1 MTMKKTL
8 LSMAAMLLL
17 ATGASAQ
24 KLDLTVAGEANVD
37 SRFNKF
43 EQVAAPKA
51 NGMKKLKDGDKLLG
65 FPCSATP
72 VANVGWPTV
81 PDAQSAAAQ
90 LMLDESW
97 YGYTVVG
104 IRYLL
109 LGSLGENTEETPV
122 GVYVWGI
129 PESQKNEDLLVA
141 EKPLNEGD
149 YELCVVK
156 DQQLTANWNETYFD
170 TPFELSE
177 KTAALRYGFMY
188 VQDTNDDA
196 ENLAA
201 APFLI
206 GKFGDDE
213 EFPNP
218 TTNNVP
224 FLVFGTFG
232 EKQGWYG
239 YSDEEYPYALCVQV
253 IVRTPNG
260 ETAILGVDASGKAY
274 EKQYYSLDGKKLSAP
289 QKGIN
294 VVKMSDGTSKKVL
307 VK

>member
-1 MTMKKTL
+1 MKKTL

-24 KLDLTVAGEANVD
+24 KLDFTVAGKANVD
-37 SRFNKF
+37 SPVKKF

-65 FPCSATP
+65 YPASATP
-72 VANVGWPTV
+72 VATVGWPKV
-81 PDAQSAAAQ
+81 PDAISAAAQ
-90 LMLDESW
+90 LMLHESW
-97 YGYTVVG
+97 YGYNVIG

-109 LGSLGENTEETPV
+109 LGSLGENTKEAPV
-122 GVYVWGI
+122 GVFVLGM
-129 PESQKNEDLLVA
+129 PESGKQEDLLSA
-141 EKPLNEGD
+141 EKLLSEGD
-149 YELCVVK
+149 YELSVVK
-156 DQQLTANWNETYFD
+156 DQKLTANWNETYFD
-170 TPFELSE
+170 TPFELSD

-188 VQDTNDDA
+188 VQDTNDDD
-196 ENLAA
+196 ENPAA
-201 APFLI
+201 APFLY
-206 GKFGDDE
+206 GKFGEDE

-218 TTNNVP
+218 ESGNNP

-232 EKQGWYG
+232 DKRDWYA
-239 YSDEEYPYALCVQV
+239 YSDADYPNALCVQV

-274 EKQYYSLDGKKLSAP
+274 EKQYYSLDGKQLSAP

>member
-1 MTMKKTL
+1 MKKTL

-51 NGMKKLKDGDKLLG
+51 NGMKKLKEGDKLLG
-65 FPCSATP
+65 FPCTATP

-81 PDAQSAAAQ
+81 PDAASAASQ

-97 YGYTVVG
+97 YGYTVIG

-129 PESQKNEDLLVA
+129 PESGKQEDLLAA
-141 EKPLNEGD
+141 EKMLSEGD
-149 YELCVVK
+149 YELCVVR

-170 TPFELSE
+170 EPFKLSD
-177 KTAALRYGFMY
+177 KTTALRYGFMY
-188 VQDTNDDA
+188 VQDTNDDDG
-196 ENLAA
+196 NLAA
-201 APFLI
+201 APFLM
-206 GKFGDDE
+206 GKFGDEE
-213 EFPNP
+213 EFPDPNSG
-218 TTNNVP
+218 NAP

-232 EKQGWYG
+232 DKQDWYL
-239 YSDEEYPYALCVQV
+239 YSAEDYPYALCVQV

-260 ETAILGVDASGKAY
+260 ETAILGVDASGKVY
-274 EKQYYSLDGKKLSAP
+274 EKEFYSLDGKKLSAP

>member
-1 MTMKKTL
+1 
-8 LSMAAMLLL
+8 MAAMLLL

-43 EQVAAPKA
+43 EQVAAPKT

-81 PDAQSAAAQ
+81 PDAQSAASQ

-149 YELCVVK
+149 YELCVVR
-156 DQQLTANWNETYFD
+156 DQTLTANWNETYFD

-218 TTNNVP
+218 TTNNIP

>member
-1 MTMKKTL
+1 MKKTL

-24 KLDLTVAGEANVD
+24 KLDLTVAGKANVD

-51 NGMKKLKDGDKLLG
+51 NGMKKLKEGDKLMG
-65 FPCSATP
+65 FPCSVTP
-72 VANVGWPTV
+72 VGNVGWPTV
-81 PDAQSAAAQ
+81 PDAQSAASQ

-97 YGYTVVG
+97 YGYNVIG

-122 GVYVWGI
+122 GVYVWGM
-129 PESQKNEDLLVA
+129 PESNKNEDLLAA
-141 EKPLNEGD
+141 EKMLSEGD
-149 YELCVVK
+149 YELCVVR

-170 TPFELSE
+170 TPFKLSD
-177 KTAALRYGFMY
+177 KTVALRYGFMY
-188 VQDTNDDA
+188 VQDTND
-196 ENLAA
+196 ESPAA

-206 GKFGDDE
+206 AKFGDDE
-213 EFPNP
+213 EFPDPESGNA
-218 TTNNVP
+218 P
-224 FLVFGTFG
+224 FIVFGTFG
-232 EKQGWYG
+232 EKQAWYQ
-239 YSDEEYPYALCVQV
+239 YSASDYPYALCVQV

-274 EKQYYSLDGKKLSAP
+274 EKQYYSLDGKQLSAP

>member
-1 MTMKKTL
+1 MKKTL

-43 EQVAAPKA
+43 EQVAAPKT

-65 FPCSATP
+65 FPCSVTP

-81 PDAQSAAAQ
+81 PDAQSAASQ

-97 YGYTVVG
+97 YGYNVVG

-122 GVYVWGI
+122 GVYVWGL
-129 PESQKNEDLLVA
+129 PESNKNEDLLAA
-141 EKPLNEGD
+141 EKMLSEGD

-156 DQQLTANWNETYFD
+156 DQTLTANWNETYFD
-170 TPFELSE
+170 APFELSD

-188 VQDTNDDA
+188 VQDTDD
-196 ENLAA
+196 ESSAA

-213 EFPNP
+213 EFPDPNSG
-218 TTNNVP
+218 NAP

-232 EKQGWYG
+232 EKQGWYQ
-239 YSDEEYPYALCVQV
+239 YSAEDYPYALCVQV

-274 EKQYYSLDGKKLSAP
+274 EKQYYSLDGKQLSAP

>member
-1 MTMKKTL
+1 MV
-8 LSMAAMLLL
+8 AMLLL

-24 KLDLTVAGEANVD
+24 KFDFTVAGKANVD
-37 SRFNKF
+37 SPVKKF

-51 NGMKKLKDGDKLLG
+51 NGMKKLNDGDKLLG
-65 FPCSATP
+65 FPCTATP
-72 VANVGWPTV
+72 VANVGWPKV
-81 PDAQSAAAQ
+81 PDAASAAAQ

-97 YGYTVVG
+97 YGYNVIG

-109 LGSLGENTEETPV
+109 LGSLGENTKETPV
-122 GVYVWGI
+122 GVYVWGM
-129 PESQKNEDLLVA
+129 PESGKQEDLLAA
-141 EKPLNEGD
+141 EKMLSEGD
-149 YELCVVK
+149 YELCVVR

-170 TPFELSE
+170 APFELSD
-177 KTAALRYGFMY
+177 KTVALRYGFMY
-188 VQDTNDDA
+188 VQDTNDDE

-201 APFLI
+201 APFLM

-213 EFPNP
+213 EFPDPNSG
-218 TTNNVP
+218 NAP
-224 FLVFGTFG
+224 FLVYGTFG
-232 EKQGWYG
+232 EKQDWYL
-239 YSDEEYPYALCVQV
+239 YSASDFPYALCVQV
-253 IVRTPNG
+253 IVRKPNG

-274 EKQYYSLDGKKLSAP
+274 EKQYYSLDGKQLSAP

>member
-51 NGMKKLKDGDKLLG
+51 NGMKKLKEGDKLLG
-65 FPCSATP
+65 FPCTATP

-81 PDAQSAAAQ
+81 PDAASAASQ

-97 YGYTVVG
+97 YGYTVIG

-109 LGSLGENTEETPV
+109 LGSLGENTEETPI

-129 PESQKNEDLLVA
+129 PESGKQEDLLAA
-141 EKPLNEGD
+141 EKMLSEGD
-149 YELCVVK
+149 YELCVVR

-170 TPFELSE
+170 TPFKLSD
-177 KTAALRYGFMY
+177 KTVALRYGFMY
-188 VQDTNDDA
+188 VQDTNDDDG
-196 ENLAA
+196 NLAA
-201 APFLI
+201 APFLM
-206 GKFGDDE
+206 GKFGDEE
-213 EFPNP
+213 EFPDPNSG
-218 TTNNVP
+218 NAP

-232 EKQGWYG
+232 EKQDWYL
-239 YSDEEYPYALCVQV
+239 YSASDYPYALCVQV

-260 ETAILGVDASGKAY
+260 ETAILGVDASGKVY
-274 EKQYYSLDGKKLSAP
+274 EKEFYSLDGKKLSAP

>member
-1 MTMKKTL
+1 MKKTL

-43 EQVAAPKA
+43 EQVAAPKT

-81 PDAQSAAAQ
+81 PDAQSAASQ

-156 DQQLTANWNETYFD
+156 DQTLTANWNETYFD

-218 TTNNVP
+218 TTNNIP

>member
-1 MTMKKTL
+1 MKKTL

-24 KLDLTVAGEANVD
+24 KLDLTVAGKANVD
-37 SRFNKF
+37 SRFKKF

-51 NGMKKLKDGDKLLG
+51 NGMKKLKDNEALIG
-65 FPCSATP
+65 FPASATP
-72 VANVGWPTV
+72 VGPMGWPSV
-81 PDAQSAAAQ
+81 PDAQNAAAQ
-90 LMLDESW
+90 LLLHESW

-109 LGSLGENTEETPV
+109 LASLGENTKETPV

-129 PESQKNEDLLVA
+129 PESGKQDDLLAAEKLLNED
-141 EKPLNEGD
+141 D
-149 YELCVVK
+149 YELSVVK
-156 DQQLTANWNETYFD
+156 DQTLTTNWNETYFAE
-170 TPFELSE
+170 PFELSE
-177 KTAALRYGFMY
+177 KTAALRYGFAF
-188 VQDTNDDA
+188 VQDTDDESIA
-196 ENLAA
+196 SI
-201 APFLI
+201 PFLY
-206 GKFGDDE
+206 GKFGEDE
-213 EFPNP
+213 EFPDPETGNI
-218 TTNNVP
+218 P
-224 FLVFGTFG
+224 FLVYGTFG
-232 EKQGWYG
+232 DKQDWYRW
-239 YSDEEYPYALCVQV
+239 SDEQYPQALCVQ
-253 IVRTPNG
+253 IIARKPNG

>member
-1 MTMKKTL
+1 MKKTL

-51 NGMKKLKDGDKLLG
+51 NGMKKLKEGDKLLG
-65 FPCSATP
+65 FPCTATP

-81 PDAQSAAAQ
+81 PDAASAASQ

-97 YGYTVVG
+97 YGYTVIG

-109 LGSLGENTEETPV
+109 LGSLGENTEETSV

-129 PESQKNEDLLVA
+129 PESGKQEDLLAA
-141 EKPLNEGD
+141 EKMLSEGD
-149 YELCVVK
+149 YELCVVR

-170 TPFELSE
+170 TPFKLSD
-177 KTAALRYGFMY
+177 KTVALRYGFMY
-188 VQDTNDDA
+188 VQDTNDDDG
-196 ENLAA
+196 NLAA
-201 APFLI
+201 APFLM
-206 GKFGDDE
+206 GKFGDEE
-213 EFPNP
+213 EFPDPNSG
-218 TTNNVP
+218 NAP

-232 EKQGWYG
+232 EKQDWYL
-239 YSDEEYPYALCVQV
+239 YSASDYPYALCVQV

-260 ETAILGVDASGKAY
+260 ETAILGVDASGKVY
-274 EKQYYSLDGKKLSAP
+274 EKEFYSLDGKKLSAP

>member
-1 MTMKKTL
+1 MKKTL

-24 KLDLTVAGEANVD
+24 KLDLTVAGKANVD

-43 EQVAAPKA
+43 EQVAAPKT

-81 PDAQSAAAQ
+81 PDAQSAASQ

-97 YGYTVVG
+97 YGYNVIG

-156 DQQLTANWNETYFD
+156 DQTLTANWNETYFD

-218 TTNNVP
+218 TTKNIP

>member
-1 MTMKKTL
+1 MKKTL

-51 NGMKKLKDGDKLLG
+51 NGMKKLKEGDALIG
-65 FPCSATP
+65 FPASATP
-72 VANVGWPTV
+72 VSRIGWPTV
-81 PDAQSAAAQ
+81 PDAMSAAAQ
-90 LMLDESW
+90 LMLNESW
-97 YGYTVVG
+97 YGYNVVG

-109 LGSLGENTEETPV
+109 LGSLGENTEETGV

-129 PESQKNEDLLVA
+129 PESGKQEDLLA
-141 EKPLNEGD
+141 GEKALNEGD
-149 YELCVVK
+149 YELCVLEGNN
-156 DQQLTANWNETYFD
+156 LTANWNETYFD
-170 TPFELSE
+170 EPFTLSD

-188 VQDTNDDA
+188 VQNTDD
-196 ENLAA
+196 ESPAA
-201 APFLI
+201 APFLM
-206 GKFGDDE
+206 GTFGDDE
-213 EFPNP
+213 EFPAQDSGNS
-218 TTNNVP
+218 P

-232 EKQGWYG
+232 SKQGWYR
-239 YSDEEYPYALCVQV
+239 YADEEYPYALCVQV
-253 IVRTPNG
+253 IARNPNG
-260 ETAILGVDASGKAY
+260 ETVILGVDASGKAY

>member
-1 MTMKKTL
+1 MKKTL

-24 KLDLTVAGEANVD
+24 KLDLTVAGKANVD

-43 EQVAAPKA
+43 EQVAAPKT
-51 NGMKKLKDGDKLLG
+51 NGMKKLKEGDKLMG
-65 FPCSATP
+65 FPCSVTP
-72 VANVGWPTV
+72 VGNVGWPTV
-81 PDAQSAAAQ
+81 PDAQSAASQ

-97 YGYTVVG
+97 YGYTVIG

-122 GVYVWGI
+122 GVYVWGM
-129 PESQKNEDLLVA
+129 PESNKNEDLLAA
-141 EKPLNEGD
+141 EKMLSDGD
-149 YELCVVK
+149 YELCEVK
-156 DQQLTANWNETYFD
+156 DQTLTAKWNETYFD
-170 TPFELSE
+170 EPFELSD

-188 VQDTNDDA
+188 VQDTND
-196 ENLAA
+196 ESPAA

-206 GKFGDDE
+206 AKFGDDE
-213 EFPNP
+213 EFPDPESGNA
-218 TTNNVP
+218 P

-232 EKQGWYG
+232 EKQAWYQ
-239 YSDEEYPYALCVQV
+239 YSASDYPYALCVQV

-274 EKQYYSLDGKKLSAP
+274 EKQYYSLDGKQLSAP

>member
-1 MTMKKTL
+1 MKKTL

-24 KLDLTVAGEANVD
+24 KFDFTVAGKANVD
-37 SRFNKF
+37 SPVKKF

-65 FPCSATP
+65 YPASATP
-72 VANVGWPTV
+72 VATVGWPKV
-81 PDAQSAAAQ
+81 PDAISAAAQ
-90 LMLDESW
+90 LMLHESL

-109 LGSLGENTEETPV
+109 LGSLGENTKEAPV
-122 GVYVWGI
+122 GVYVWGM
-129 PESQKNEDLLVA
+129 PESGKQEDLLSA
-141 EKPLNEGD
+141 EKLLSEGD
-149 YELCVVK
+149 YELSVVK
-156 DQQLTANWNETYFD
+156 DQKLTANWNETYFD
-170 TPFELSE
+170 TPFELSD

-188 VQDTNDDA
+188 VQDTNDDD
-196 ENLAA
+196 ENPAA
-201 APFLI
+201 APFLY
-206 GKFGDDE
+206 GKFGEDE

-218 TTNNVP
+218 ESGNNP

-232 EKQGWYG
+232 DKRDWYA
-239 YSDEEYPYALCVQV
+239 YSDADYPNALCVQV

-274 EKQYYSLDGKKLSAP
+274 EKQYYSLDGKQLSAP

>member
-1 MTMKKTL
+1 MKKTL

-24 KLDLTVAGEANVD
+24 KLDFTVAGKANVD
-37 SRFNKF
+37 SPFNKF

-51 NGMKKLKDGDKLLG
+51 NGMKKLQDNEALMGY
-65 FPCSATP
+65 PCSVTP
-72 VANVGWPTV
+72 VGNIGWPTV
-81 PDAQSAAAQ
+81 PDAASAASQ
-90 LMLDESW
+90 LLLDESW

-129 PESQKNEDLLVA
+129 PESGKQEDLLAA
-141 EKPLNEGD
+141 EELLSEGD
-149 YELCVVK
+149 YELSVVEG
-156 DQQLTANWNETYFD
+156 QTLTANWNETYFAA
-170 TPFELSE
+170 PFELSE

-188 VQDTNDDA
+188 VQDTDD
-196 ENLAA
+196 ESLAA
-201 APFLI
+201 SPFLV
-206 GKFGDDE
+206 GQFGEDE
-213 EFPNP
+213 EFPDANSGN
-218 TTNNVP
+218 TP

-232 EKQGWYG
+232 EKQGWYQ
-239 YSDEEYPYALCVQV
+239 YSDASAFPYALCVQ
-253 IVRTPNG
+253 IIARNPNG
-260 ETAILGVDASGKAY
+260 ETVILGVDASGKAY

>member
-1 MTMKKTL
+1 MKKTL
-8 LSMAAMLLL
+8 LSLAAMLLL
-17 ATGASAQ
+17 AGGASAQ
-24 KLDLTVAGEANVD
+24 KLDFTVAGKATVD
-37 SRFNKF
+37 SPFKKF

-51 NGMKKLKDGDKLLG
+51 NGMKKLKDGDALLG
-65 FPCSATP
+65 FPASATP

-90 LMLDESW
+90 LQLDESW

-109 LGSLGENTEETPV
+109 LGSLGENTEEAPV

-129 PESQKNEDLLVA
+129 PESQKQEDLLAA
-141 EKPLNEGD
+141 EKMLSEGD
-149 YELCVVK
+149 YELSVVE
-156 DQQLTANWNETYFD
+156 DQKLTANWNETYFAE
-170 TPFELSE
+170 PFKLSD

-188 VQDTNDDA
+188 VQNTDD
-196 ENLAA
+196 ESLAA
-201 APFLI
+201 APFLM
-206 GKFGDDE
+206 GQFGDDE
-213 EFPNP
+213 EFPDPNSG
-218 TTNNVP
+218 NAP

-232 EKQGWYG
+232 KKSGWYL
-239 YSDEEYPYALCVQV
+239 YSDAESPYALCVQV
-253 IVRTPNG
+253 IARNPNG
-260 ETAILGVDASGKAY
+260 ETVILGVDASGKAY
-274 EKQYYSLDGKKLSAP
+274 EKQYFSLDGKKLSAP

>member
-1 MTMKKTL
+1 MKKTL

-24 KLDLTVAGEANVD
+24 KLDLTVAGKANVD

-43 EQVAAPKA
+43 EQVAAPKT
-51 NGMKKLKDGDKLLG
+51 NGMKKLKEGDKLLG

-81 PDAQSAAAQ
+81 PDAASAASQ

-97 YGYTVVG
+97 YGYNVIG

-109 LGSLGENTEETPV
+109 LGSLGENTKEAPV

-129 PESQKNEDLLVA
+129 PESGKQEDLLAA
-141 EKPLNEGD
+141 EKLLNEGD
-149 YELCVVK
+149 YELCVVR

-170 TPFELSE
+170 EPFELSD
-177 KTAALRYGFMY
+177 KTVALRYGFMY
-188 VQDTNDDA
+188 VQDTNDDDA
-196 ENLAA
+196 NLAA
-201 APFLI
+201 APFLM

-213 EFPNP
+213 EFPDPNSG
-218 TTNNVP
+218 NAP

-232 EKQGWYG
+232 EKQDWYL
-239 YSDEEYPYALCVQV
+239 YSASDYPYALCVQV
-253 IVRTPNG
+253 IARKPNG

>member
-1 MTMKKTL
+1 MKKTL

-24 KLDLTVAGEANVD
+24 KLDLTVAGKANVD

-51 NGMKKLKDGDKLLG
+51 NGMKKLKEGDKLLG
-65 FPCSATP
+65 FPCTATP

-81 PDAQSAAAQ
+81 PDAASAASQ
-90 LMLDESW
+90 LMLDESL
-97 YGYTVVG
+97 YGSTVIG

-129 PESQKNEDLLVA
+129 PESGKQEDLLAA
-141 EKPLNEGD
+141 EKMLSEGD
-149 YELCVVK
+149 YELCVVR

-170 TPFELSE
+170 TPFKLSD
-177 KTAALRYGFMY
+177 KTVALRYGFMY
-188 VQDTNDDA
+188 VQDTNDDD

-201 APFLI
+201 APFLM

-213 EFPNP
+213 EFPDPNSG
-218 TTNNVP
+218 NAP

-232 EKQGWYG
+232 EKQDWYL
-239 YSDEEYPYALCVQV
+239 YSASDYPYALCVQV

-274 EKQYYSLDGKKLSAP
+274 EKQYYSLDGKQLSAP

>member
-1 MTMKKTL
+1 MKKTL

>member
-1 MTMKKTL
+1 MKKTL

-24 KLDLTVAGEANVD
+24 KLDFTVAGKANVD
-37 SRFNKF
+37 SSFKKF
-43 EQVAAPKA
+43 EQVAAPKT
-51 NGMKKLKDGDKLLG
+51 NGMKKLKEGDKLMG

-81 PDAQSAAAQ
+81 PDAQSAASQ

-156 DQQLTANWNETYFD
+156 DQTLTANWNETYFD

-201 APFLI
+201 APFLM

-213 EFPNP
+213 EFPDPNSG
-218 TTNNVP
+218 NAP
-224 FLVFGTFG
+224 FLVFGTFDK
-232 EKQGWYG
+232 KQDWYL
-239 YSDEEYPYALCVQV
+239 YSASDYPYALCVQV

-260 ETAILGVDASGKAY
+260 ETAILGVDASGKVY

>member
-1 MTMKKTL
+1 
-8 LSMAAMLLL
+8 MLLL

-43 EQVAAPKA
+43 EQVAAPKT

-65 FPCSATP
+65 FPCSVTP
-72 VANVGWPTV
+72 VGNIGWPTV
-81 PDAQSAAAQ
+81 PDAQSAASQ

-97 YGYTVVG
+97 YGYTVIG

-122 GVYVWGI
+122 GVYVWGL
-129 PESQKNEDLLVA
+129 PESNKNEDLLAA
-141 EKPLNEGD
+141 EKMLSEGD

-156 DQQLTANWNETYFD
+156 DQTLTANWNETYFD
-170 TPFELSE
+170 EPFKLSD

-188 VQDTNDDA
+188 VQETDS
-196 ENLAA
+196 ESPAA
-201 APFLI
+201 APFLL
-206 GKFGDDE
+206 GQFGEDE
-213 EFPNP
+213 EFPDANSGN
-218 TTNNVP
+218 TP

-232 EKQGWYG
+232 SEGQGWYQ
-239 YSDEEYPYALCVQV
+239 YSDASAFAYALCVQV
-253 IVRTPNG
+253 IVRDPNG

-274 EKQYYSLDGKKLSAP
+274 EKQYYSLDGKQLSAP

>member
-1 MTMKKTL
+1 MKKTL

-24 KLDLTVAGEANVD
+24 KFDFTVAGKANVD
-37 SRFNKF
+37 SPVNKF
-43 EQVAAPKA
+43 EQVAAPKT
-51 NGMKKLKDGDKLLG
+51 NGMKKLNEGDKLLG

-72 VANVGWPTV
+72 VGNIGWPTV
-81 PDAQSAAAQ
+81 PDAQSAASQ

-97 YGYTVVG
+97 YGYTVIG

-122 GVYVWGI
+122 GVYVWGL
-129 PESQKNEDLLVA
+129 PESNKNEDLLAA
-141 EKPLNEGD
+141 EKMLSEGD

-156 DQQLTANWNETYFD
+156 DQTLTANWNETYFD
-170 TPFELSE
+170 EPFKLSD

-188 VQDTNDDA
+188 VQDTDD
-196 ENLAA
+196 ESPAA
-201 APFLI
+201 APFLL
-206 GKFGDDE
+206 GQFGEDE
-213 EFPNP
+213 EFPDANSGN
-218 TTNNVP
+218 TP

-232 EKQGWYG
+232 SEGQGWYQ
-239 YSDEEYPYALCVQV
+239 YSDASAFAYALCVQV

>member
-1 MTMKKTL
+1 MKKTL

-24 KLDLTVAGEANVD
+24 KLDLTVAGKANVD

-65 FPCSATP
+65 FPASATP

-81 PDAQSAAAQ
+81 PDAQSAASQ

-149 YELCVVK
+149 YELCVVR
-156 DQQLTANWNETYFD
+156 DQTLTANWNETYFD

-188 VQDTNDDA
+188 VQDTNDDD

-201 APFLI
+201 APFLM

-213 EFPNP
+213 EFPDPNSG
-218 TTNNVP
+218 NAP
-224 FLVFGTFG
+224 FLVFGTFDK
-232 EKQGWYG
+232 KQDWYL
-239 YSDEEYPYALCVQV
+239 YSASDYPYALCVQV

-260 ETAILGVDASGKAY
+260 ETAILGVDASGKVY

>member
-1 MTMKKTL
+1 MKKTL

-24 KLDLTVAGEANVD
+24 KLDLTVAGKANVD

-51 NGMKKLKDGDKLLG
+51 NGMKKLKEGDALIG
-65 FPCSATP
+65 FPASATP
-72 VANVGWPTV
+72 VSRIGWPTV
-81 PDAQSAAAQ
+81 PDAMSAAAQ
-90 LMLDESW
+90 LMLNESW
-97 YGYTVVG
+97 YGYNVVG

-109 LGSLGENTEETPV
+109 LGSLGENTEETGV

-129 PESQKNEDLLVA
+129 PESGKQEDLLA
-141 EKPLNEGD
+141 GEKALNEGD
-149 YELCVVK
+149 YELCVLEGNN
-156 DQQLTANWNETYFD
+156 LTANWNETYFD
-170 TPFELSE
+170 EPFTLSD

-188 VQDTNDDA
+188 VQNTDD
-196 ENLAA
+196 ESPAA
-201 APFLI
+201 APFLM
-206 GKFGDDE
+206 GMFGDDE
-213 EFPNP
+213 EFPAQDSGNS
-218 TTNNVP
+218 P

-232 EKQGWYG
+232 QKQGWYG
-239 YSDEEYPYALCVQV
+239 YADEEYPYALCVQV
-253 IVRTPNG
+253 IARNPNG
-260 ETAILGVDASGKAY
+260 ETVILGVDASGKAY
-274 EKQYYSLDGKKLSAP
+274 EKELYSLDGKQLSAP

>member
-1 MTMKKTL
+1 
-8 LSMAAMLLL
+8 MLLL

-24 KLDLTVAGEANVD
+24 KLDLTVAGKANVD
-37 SRFNKF
+37 SPVKKF

-81 PDAQSAAAQ
+81 PDAQSAASQ

-97 YGYTVVG
+97 YGYNVIG

-156 DQQLTANWNETYFD
+156 DQTLTANWNETYFD

-274 EKQYYSLDGKKLSAP
+274 EKQYYSLDGKQLSAP

>member
-1 MTMKKTL
+1 
-8 LSMAAMLLL
+8 MLLL

-43 EQVAAPKA
+43 EQVAAPKT

-81 PDAQSAAAQ
+81 PDAQSAASQ

-149 YELCVVK
+149 YELCVVR
-156 DQQLTANWNETYFD
+156 DQTLTANWNETYFD

-218 TTNNVP
+218 TTNNIP

>member
-1 MTMKKTL
+1 
-8 LSMAAMLLL
+8 MLLL

-43 EQVAAPKA
+43 EQVAAPKT

-81 PDAQSAAAQ
+81 PDAQSAASQ

-156 DQQLTANWNETYFD
+156 DQTLTANWNETYFD

-218 TTNNVP
+218 TTNNIP

-253 IVRTPNG
+253 IVRNPNG

-274 EKQYYSLDGKKLSAP
+274 EKQYYSLDGKQLSAP

>member
-1 MTMKKTL
+1 MKKTL

-24 KLDLTVAGEANVD
+24 KFDFTVAGKANVD
-37 SRFNKF
+37 SPVKKF

-72 VANVGWPTV
+72 VANVGWPKV
-81 PDAQSAAAQ
+81 PDAASAASQ

-97 YGYTVVG
+97 YGYNVIG

-109 LGSLGENTEETPV
+109 LGSLGENTKETPV

-129 PESQKNEDLLVA
+129 PESQKQEDLLTA
-141 EKPLNEGD
+141 EKMLSEGD

-156 DQQLTANWNETYFD
+156 DQTLTPKWNETYFD
-170 TPFELSE
+170 TPFELSD

-188 VQDTNDDA
+188 VQDTNDDE

-201 APFLI
+201 APFLM

-213 EFPNP
+213 EFPDPNSG
-218 TTNNVP
+218 NAP
-224 FLVFGTFG
+224 FLVYGTFG
-232 EKQGWYG
+232 EKQDWYL
-239 YSDEEYPYALCVQV
+239 YSAEDYPYALCVQ
-253 IVRTPNG
+253 IIARKPNG

-274 EKQYYSLDGKKLSAP
+274 EKQYYSLDGKQLSAP

>member
-1 MTMKKTL
+1 MKKTL

-24 KLDLTVAGEANVD
+24 KLDLTVAGKANVD
-37 SRFNKF
+37 SPVKKF

-51 NGMKKLKDGDKLLG
+51 NGMKKLKEGDKLLG
-65 FPCSATP
+65 FPCTATP

-81 PDAQSAAAQ
+81 PDAASAASQ

-97 YGYTVVG
+97 YGYTVIG

-109 LGSLGENTEETPV
+109 LGSLGENTEEAPV

-129 PESQKNEDLLVA
+129 PESGKQEDLLAA
-141 EKPLNEGD
+141 EKMLSEGD
-149 YELCVVK
+149 YELCVVR

-170 TPFELSE
+170 TPFKLSD
-177 KTAALRYGFMY
+177 KTVALRYGFMY
-188 VQDTNDDA
+188 VQDTNDDD

-201 APFLI
+201 APFLM

-213 EFPNP
+213 EFPDPNSG
-218 TTNNVP
+218 NAP

-232 EKQGWYG
+232 EKQDWYL
-239 YSDEEYPYALCVQV
+239 YSASDYPYALCVQV

-274 EKQYYSLDGKKLSAP
+274 EKQYYSLDGKQLSAP

>member
-1 MTMKKTL
+1 MKKTL

-24 KLDLTVAGEANVD
+24 KFDFTVAGKANVD
-37 SRFNKF
+37 SPVKKF

-51 NGMKKLKDGDKLLG
+51 NGMKKLEDGDKLLG

-72 VANVGWPTV
+72 VANVGWPKV
-81 PDAQSAAAQ
+81 PDAASAASQ

-97 YGYTVVG
+97 YGYNVIG

-109 LGSLGENTEETPV
+109 LGSLGENTKETPV

-129 PESQKNEDLLVA
+129 PESQKQADLLTA
-141 EKPLNEGD
+141 EKMLNEGD

-156 DQQLTANWNETYFD
+156 DQTLTPKWNETYFA

-188 VQDTNDDA
+188 VQDTNDDE

-201 APFLI
+201 APFLM

-213 EFPNP
+213 EFPDPNSG
-218 TTNNVP
+218 NAP
-224 FLVFGTFG
+224 FLVYGTFG
-232 EKQGWYG
+232 DKQDWYL
-239 YSDEEYPYALCVQV
+239 YSAEDYPYALCVQ
-253 IVRTPNG
+253 IIARKPNG

-274 EKQYYSLDGKKLSAP
+274 EKQYYSLDGKQLSAP

>member
-1 MTMKKTL
+1 
-8 LSMAAMLLL
+8 MAAMLLL

-43 EQVAAPKA
+43 EQVAAPKT
-51 NGMKKLKDGDKLLG
+51 NGMKKLNDGDKLLG

-81 PDAQSAAAQ
+81 PDAQSAASQ

-156 DQQLTANWNETYFD
+156 DQTLTANWNETYFD

-218 TTNNVP
+218 TTNNIP

-260 ETAILGVDASGKAY
+260 ETVILGVDASGKAY
-274 EKQYYSLDGKKLSAP
+274 EKQYYSLDGKQLSAP

>member
-1 MTMKKTL
+1 MKKTL

-24 KLDLTVAGEANVD
+24 KLDLTVAGKANVD
-37 SRFNKF
+37 SPVKKF

-51 NGMKKLKDGDKLLG
+51 NGMKKLKDGDKLMG
-65 FPCSATP
+65 FPCSVNP
-72 VANVGWPTV
+72 VATVGWPKV
-81 PDAQSAAAQ
+81 PDAISAAAQ

-97 YGYTVVG
+97 YGYNVIG

-109 LGSLGENTEETPV
+109 LGSLGENTKEAPV
-122 GVYVWGI
+122 GVFVWGI
-129 PESQKNEDLLVA
+129 PESGKKEDLLSA
-141 EKPLNEGD
+141 EKLLSEGD
-149 YELCVVK
+149 YELSVVK
-156 DQQLTANWNETYFD
+156 DQKLTANWNETYFAE
-170 TPFELSE
+170 PFKLSD

-188 VQDTNDDA
+188 VQDTDD
-196 ENLAA
+196 ESPAA
-201 APFLI
+201 APFLY
-206 GKFGDDE
+206 GKFGEDE
-213 EFPNP
+213 EFPDP
-218 TTNNVP
+218 ESGNNP

-232 EKQGWYG
+232 EKRDWYA
-239 YSDEEYPYALCVQV
+239 YSDADYPNALCVQ
-253 IVRTPNG
+253 IIARKQNG

>member
-1 MTMKKTL
+1 MKKTL

-51 NGMKKLKDGDKLLG
+51 NGMKKLKEGDKLLG

-72 VANVGWPTV
+72 VANVGWPKV
-81 PDAQSAAAQ
+81 PDAASAASQ

-149 YELCVVK
+149 YELCVVR
-156 DQQLTANWNETYFD
+156 DQTLTANWNETYFD

-218 TTNNVP
+218 TTNNIP

>member
-1 MTMKKTL
+1 MKKTL

-24 KLDLTVAGEANVD
+24 KFDFTVAGKANVD
-37 SRFNKF
+37 SPVKKF

-72 VANVGWPTV
+72 VANVGWPKV
-81 PDAQSAAAQ
+81 PDAASAASQ

-97 YGYTVVG
+97 YGYNVIG

-109 LGSLGENTEETPV
+109 LGSLGENTKETPV

-129 PESQKNEDLLVA
+129 PESQKQEDLLTA
-141 EKPLNEGD
+141 EKMLNEGD

-156 DQQLTANWNETYFD
+156 DQTLTPKWNETYFD
-170 TPFELSE
+170 TPFELSD

-201 APFLI
+201 APFLM

-213 EFPNP
+213 EFPDPNSG
-218 TTNNVP
+218 NAP
-224 FLVFGTFG
+224 FLVYGTFG
-232 EKQGWYG
+232 EKQDWYL
-239 YSDEEYPYALCVQV
+239 YSAEDYPYALCVQ
-253 IVRTPNG
+253 IIARKPNG

-274 EKQYYSLDGKKLSAP
+274 EKQYYSLDGKQLSAP

>member
-1 MTMKKTL
+1 
-8 LSMAAMLLL
+8 MLLL

-43 EQVAAPKA
+43 EQVAAPKT

-81 PDAQSAAAQ
+81 PDAQSAASQ

-156 DQQLTANWNETYFD
+156 DQTLTANWNETYFD

-218 TTNNVP
+218 TTNNIP

>member
-1 MTMKKTL
+1 MKKTL

-24 KLDLTVAGEANVD
+24 KLDLTVAGKANVD
-37 SRFNKF
+37 SCFNKF

-51 NGMKKLKDGDKLLG
+51 NGMKKLKEGDKLLG

-72 VANVGWPTV
+72 VANVGWPKV
-81 PDAQSAAAQ
+81 PDAASAASQ

-97 YGYTVVG
+97 YGYNVIG

-109 LGSLGENTEETPV
+109 LGSLGENTKEAPV
-122 GVYVWGI
+122 GVYVLGF
-129 PESQKNEDLLVA
+129 PESGKQEDLLAA
-141 EKPLNEGD
+141 EKLLNEGD
-149 YELCVVK
+149 YELCVVR

-170 TPFELSE
+170 EPFELSD
-177 KTAALRYGFMY
+177 KTVALRYGFMY
-188 VQDTNDDA
+188 VQDTNDDD

-201 APFLI
+201 APFLM

-213 EFPNP
+213 EFPDPNSG
-218 TTNNVP
+218 NAP
-224 FLVFGTFG
+224 FLVFGTFDK
-232 EKQGWYG
+232 KQDWYL
-239 YSDEEYPYALCVQV
+239 YSASDYPYALCVQV

-274 EKQYYSLDGKKLSAP
+274 EKQYYSLDGKQLSAP

>member
-1 MTMKKTL
+1 
-8 LSMAAMLLL
+8 MLLL

-24 KLDLTVAGEANVD
+24 KLDLTVAGKANVD
-37 SRFNKF
+37 SPVKKF

-51 NGMKKLKDGDKLLG
+51 NGMKKLKEGDKLLG
-65 FPCSATP
+65 FPCTATP

-81 PDAQSAAAQ
+81 PDAASAASQ

-97 YGYTVVG
+97 YGYTVIG

-109 LGSLGENTEETPV
+109 LGSLGENTEEAPV

-129 PESQKNEDLLVA
+129 PESGKQEDLLAA
-141 EKPLNEGD
+141 EKMLSEGD
-149 YELCVVK
+149 YELCVVR

-170 TPFELSE
+170 TPFKLSD
-177 KTAALRYGFMY
+177 KTVALRYGFMY
-188 VQDTNDDA
+188 VQDTNDDD

-201 APFLI
+201 APFLM

-213 EFPNP
+213 EFPDPNSG
-218 TTNNVP
+218 NAP

-232 EKQGWYG
+232 EKQDWYL
-239 YSDEEYPYALCVQV
+239 YSASDYPYALCVQV

-274 EKQYYSLDGKKLSAP
+274 EKQYYSLDGKQLSAP

>member
-1 MTMKKTL
+1 
-8 LSMAAMLLL
+8 MAAMLLL

-24 KLDLTVAGEANVD
+24 KFDFTVAGKANVD

-51 NGMKKLKDGDKLLG
+51 NGMKKLKEGDKLLG
-65 FPCSATP
+65 FPCSVTP
-72 VANVGWPTV
+72 VGNIGWPAV
-81 PDAQSAAAQ
+81 PDAQSAASQ

-97 YGYTVVG
+97 YGYTVIG

-122 GVYVWGI
+122 GVYVWGL
-129 PESQKNEDLLVA
+129 PESNKNEDLLAA
-141 EKPLNEGD
+141 EKMLNEGD

-156 DQQLTANWNETYFD
+156 DQTLTANWNETYFD
-170 TPFELSE
+170 EPFKLSD

-188 VQDTNDDA
+188 VQETDDESPA
-196 ENLAA
+196 V
-201 APFLI
+201 APFLL
-206 GKFGDDE
+206 GQFGEDE
-213 EFPNP
+213 EFPDANSGN
-218 TTNNVP
+218 TP

-232 EKQGWYG
+232 SKGQGWYQ
-239 YSDEEYPYALCVQV
+239 YSDASAFAYALCVQV
-253 IVRTPNG
+253 IVRDPNG

-274 EKQYYSLDGKKLSAP
+274 EKQYYSLDGKQLSAP

>member
-1 MTMKKTL
+1 
-8 LSMAAMLLL
+8 MLLL

-43 EQVAAPKA
+43 EQVAAPKT

-81 PDAQSAAAQ
+81 PDAQSAASQ

-149 YELCVVK
+149 YELCVVR
-156 DQQLTANWNETYFD
+156 DQTLTANWNETYFD

-218 TTNNVP
+218 TTNNIP

-260 ETAILGVDASGKAY
+260 ETAILGVDASGKVY
-274 EKQYYSLDGKKLSAP
+274 EKQYYSLDGKQLSAP